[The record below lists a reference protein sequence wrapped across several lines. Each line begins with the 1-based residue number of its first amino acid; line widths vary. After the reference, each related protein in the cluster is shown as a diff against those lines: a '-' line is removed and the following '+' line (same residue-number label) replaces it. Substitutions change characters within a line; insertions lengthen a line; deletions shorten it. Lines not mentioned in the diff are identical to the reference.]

1 MAARVANGRGS
12 PCKAP
17 TGGACHHRPVPDHV
31 VAGFPASLPLDGL
44 DPLPPGADA
53 VPVDPATVSDGQ
65 LARIEFLVPPGR
77 ASLGLLPRMPRL
89 RVIQTLSAGVDWLAG
104 HVPDGVRVHN
114 AAGVYDTPLAEWTL
128 AAILAVLRGFPGAEA
143 AQGRGAWEEFEP
155 EELLDRHVVIL
166 GYGSIGRAVE
176 DRLAPFGARISRVGR
191 TARPGVLGIDD
202 LDGIL
207 PSTGVLV
214 VLLPLART
222 TVRLLDRRRL
232 GLLPPG
238 ALVVNAG
245 RGRVIDT
252 AALRDEVGAGRLRA
266 ALDVVDPEPLP
277 PDDPLW
283 RMPGALITPHVGGDT
298 AAAEKRAIRLAADQL
313 RRYVAGEAMRNEVAS
328 YLLEKLDPA

>member
-1 MAARVANGRGS
+1 MGA
-12 PCKAP
+12 
-17 TGGACHHRPVPDHV
+17 ACHHPPMPDHV
-31 VAGFPASLPLDGL
+31 VAGFPASIALDGL
-44 DPLPPGADA
+44 DPLPPGTEA
-53 VPVDPATVSDGQ
+53 VPVDPATVSDGL

-77 ASLGLLPRMPRL
+77 ASLGLFERMPRL

-104 HVPDGVRVHN
+104 HVPDGVHVHN
-114 AAGVYDTPLAEWTL
+114 AEGVYDTPLAEWTL
-128 AAILAVLRGFPGAEA
+128 AAILAVLRGLPAAGA
-143 AQGRGAWEEFEP
+143 AQRRGAWEQLEP

-176 DRLAPFGARISRVGR
+176 ERLVPFGARISRVGR
-191 TARPGVLGIDD
+191 TGRPGVLGIDD

-207 PSTGVLV
+207 PSTEVLV
-214 VLLPLART
+214 VLLPLARS

-232 GLLPPG
+232 RLLPPG

-283 RMPGALITPHVGGDT
+283 RMPGVLITPHVAGDT
-298 AAAEKRAIRLAADQL
+298 AAAETRAVRLAADQL
-313 RRYVAGEAMRNEVAS
+313 RRYVAGEAMRNEVPS
-328 YLLEKLDPA
+328 YLLERLDPA

>member
-1 MAARVANGRGS
+1 MS
-12 PCKAP
+12 
-17 TGGACHHRPVPDHV
+17 DHV
-31 VAGFPASLPLDGL
+31 VAGFPASLSLHEL
-44 DPLPPGADA
+44 DPLPPGAEP
-53 VPVDPATVSDGQ
+53 VPVDPATVSDGE

-77 ASLGLLPRMPRL
+77 ASLGLLARMPAL

-104 HVPDGVRVHN
+104 HVPDGVRVCN

-128 AAILAVLRGFPGAEA
+128 AAILAVLRGFPAADA
-143 AQGRGAWEEFEP
+143 AQRRSAWERFEP

-191 TARPGVLGIDD
+191 TGRPGVLGVDA

-207 PSTGVLV
+207 PSTEVLV

-222 TVRLLDRRRL
+222 TVGLLDRRRL

-252 AALRDEVGAGRLRA
+252 AALRDDVGAGRLRA

-277 PDDPLW
+277 SDDPLW
-283 RMPGALITPHVGGDT
+283 RMPGALITPHVAGDT

-313 RRYVAGEAMRNEVAS
+313 RRYAAGDEMRNEVPS
-328 YLLEKLDPA
+328 YLLEQLDPA